1 MSLVELITRA
11 DARGLAGS
19 GLACLDRCVPLL
31 DGDDEVL
38 RPLWAALAGDRVDAG
53 GQDGEDAR
61 GGDGTD
67 WARELTRV
75 RERLAGPDADGEDEA
90 VLLARRMLAAA
101 PDTCS
106 GARIRAWADA
116 CSVASLRIHRLLDP
130 AAEAGGG
137 LGRENAANGR
147 TENRTEGLSPL
158 VAAELRRQIIVL
170 EVLAG
175 HGPAGLRR
183 AVEVSTEGRRVLRAV
198 VSRRARGRGRPP
210 GRM

>member
-38 RPLWAALAGDRVDAG
+38 RPLWATLAADA
-53 GQDGEDAR
+53 EDVAD
-61 GGDGTD
+61 GDGRD
-67 WARELTRV
+67 WARALARV
-75 RERLAGPDADGEDEA
+75 RDRLAGPDAGGEDEA
-90 VLLARRMLAAA
+90 VLLARRMLATA
-101 PDTCS
+101 PDECS
-106 GARIRAWADA
+106 GAPIRTWADA

-130 AAEAGGG
+130 TAGAGAG
-137 LGRENAANGR
+137 LGRENSAQGR
-147 TENRTEGLSPL
+147 AEGRTEGLSPL
-158 VAAELRRQIIVL
+158 VAAELRRQVVVL

-183 AVEVSTEGRRVLRAV
+183 ALEVSTEGRRVLRAV
-198 VSRRARGRGRPP
+198 VSRRARGRG
-210 GRM
+210 

>member
-38 RPLWAALAGDRVDAG
+38 RPLWAALAETGGDAG
-53 GQDGEDAR
+53 GGDA
-61 GGDGTD
+61 
-67 WARELTRV
+67 WAQELARV
-75 RERLAGPDADGEDEA
+75 RERLAGPDAAGEDEA
-90 VLLARRMLAAA
+90 VLLVRRMLAAA

-106 GARIRAWADA
+106 GARIRVWADA
-116 CSVASLRIHRLLDP
+116 CSVASLRVHRLLDAVADP
-130 AAEAGGG
+130 GGG
-137 LGRENAANGR
+137 LGRENSAGDRAQD
-147 TENRTEGLSPL
+147 RTEGLSPL
-158 VAAELRRQIIVL
+158 VAAELRRQVIVL

-198 VSRRARGRGRPP
+198 VSRRARGRG
-210 GRM
+210 